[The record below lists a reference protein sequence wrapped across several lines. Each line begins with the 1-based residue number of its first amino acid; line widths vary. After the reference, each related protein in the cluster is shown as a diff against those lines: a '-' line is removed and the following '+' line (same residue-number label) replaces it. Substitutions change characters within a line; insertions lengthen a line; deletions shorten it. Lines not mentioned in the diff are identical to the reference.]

1 MMRQVMTT
9 VSGGRTSS
17 QTNLAVAVCGS
28 TDVDVSEAPGA
39 PDEYGDMFPEPGGLA
54 ESRRKSDET
63 DKAQLL
69 SE

>member
-1 MMRQVMTT
+1 MTT
-9 VSGGRTSS
+9 VSDRRTSS
-17 QTNLAVAVCGS
+17 QTNRAVAVCGS

-39 PDEYGDMFPEPGGLA
+39 PDEYGDMFPEPGELA
-54 ESRRKSDET
+54 ASKGGSDET